1 MRPQGG
7 RKPVPALRARPMFP
21 RLDTG
26 GPRAGEEPHRC
37 RGLTPARLK
46 RGWKPEA

>member
-37 RGLTPARLK
+37 KGLTPARLK